1 MSTPLNQKVKT
12 MNDEERNFIKSE
24 RIKEE
29 FEEYKKFAYK
39 KNFFVMALALVLAT
53 QTQKFAS
60 SMTESLVMP
69 IINYLISATNGNWR
83 NLVFA
88 PTKGLELEIGNLV
101 NAFLE
106 FTIVTAMLYLIFQKI
121 IKRFD
126 PNAELEIP
134 HANHT
139 VNAGRISLG
148 IIDEKNPKIN

>member
-12 MNDEERNFIKSE
+12 MNDEERNFLKSE
-24 RIKEE
+24 NIKEE

-88 PTKGLELEIGNLV
+88 PVQGLELEIGNLV

-106 FTIVTAMLYLIFQKI
+106 FTIVTIMLYLIFQKI

-126 PNAELEIP
+126 PDAVL
-134 HANHT
+134 A
-139 VNAGRISLG
+139 VNEGRVSLG
-148 IIDEKNPKIN
+148 IIDEKTQKSTNPKDQNN

>member
-1 MSTPLNQKVKT
+1 
-12 MNDEERNFIKSE
+12 MNDEERNFLKSE
-24 RIKEE
+24 NIKKE

-88 PTKGLELEIGNLV
+88 PVQGLELEIGNLV

-106 FTIVTAMLYLIFQKI
+106 FTIVTTMLYLIFQKI

-126 PNAELEIP
+126 PDAELEI
-134 HANHT
+134 HHVNHT
-139 VNAGRISLG
+139 VNERRVSLG
-148 IIDEKNPKIN
+148 IIDEKTQKSTNPKGQNN

>member
-83 NLVFA
+83 NLVFSPA
-88 PTKGLELEIGNLV
+88 QGLELEIGNLV

-106 FTIVTAMLYLIFQKI
+106 FTIVTTMLYLIFQKI

-126 PNAELEIP
+126 PDAVL
-134 HANHT
+134 A
-139 VNAGRISLG
+139 VNEGRVSLG
-148 IIDEKNPKIN
+148 IIDEKTQKSTNPKDQNN

>member
-121 IKRFD
+121 IK
-126 PNAELEIP
+126 
-134 HANHT
+134 T
-139 VNAGRISLG
+139 
-148 IIDEKNPKIN
+148 

>member
-139 VNAGRISLG
+139 VNAERISLG
-148 IIDEKNPKIN
+148 IIDEKKPKIN

>member
-134 HANHT
+134 HINHT
-139 VNAGRISLG
+139 K
-148 IIDEKNPKIN
+148 EKHS

>member
-1 MSTPLNQKVKT
+1 

-126 PNAELEIP
+126 PDAVLEIP
-134 HANHT
+134 HVSHT
-139 VNAGRISLG
+139 K
-148 IIDEKNPKIN
+148 EKHN